1 VIRNVGGPL
10 GVRAALAAGVAGSSG
25 LQNELANMQREAV
38 QVLVGTPAK
47 VLEVMTTRGGLQ
59 GGEVKTLIV
68 SPRHAVVS

>member
-1 VIRNVGGPL
+1 
-10 GVRAALAAGVAGSSG
+10 
-25 LQNELANMQREAV
+25 MQREAV

-68 SPRHAVVS
+68 SRDFSPYEPKLTN

>member
-1 VIRNVGGPL
+1 
-10 GVRAALAAGVAGSSG
+10 
-25 LQNELANMQREAV
+25 MQREAV

-68 SPRHAVVS
+68 SCSHLHGC